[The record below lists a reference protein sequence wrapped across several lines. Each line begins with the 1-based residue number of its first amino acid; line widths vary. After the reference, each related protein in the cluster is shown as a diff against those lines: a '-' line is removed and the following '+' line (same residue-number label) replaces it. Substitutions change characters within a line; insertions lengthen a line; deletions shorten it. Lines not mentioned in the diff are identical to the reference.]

1 MLKNEYKFETTSIR
15 KGNHGIMNSNSSA
28 SLNSVKLNS
37 SMYNYQDGIKDI
49 KILSGG
55 VSAGVEI
62 SNNGGRVGLEA
73 TINILEF
80 NGSSLKANLGIS
92 TNTGIS
98 INTQCLEANLAGFGV
113 KFGKEIGI
121 TTSFGGISLDIETL
135 IKTGL
140 NIDADIITN
149 IEGCSIIRDFIKN
162 STDVLLG
169 DGDIPT
175 NIANLCIKAGKE
187 IGVNAPIGNE
197 LFCNGDIPTNIENH
211 CIEAGKEIGGNAP
224 IGDVLFGNGDIPT
237 NIANLCIKTGKE
249 IGDNVPIGDELF
261 DIKDSIKTATNVT
274 CNNKSLMT
282 DIINCGIKFGKE
294 IGINTSIGD
303 ESLNIGKLITTDILT
318 SNKNVDAM
326 ITGLDLKVEKE
337 ISDNINTSSSCNNEG
352 CSINVE
358 NEIGIN
364 KNIKNVVSN
373 IKNLTSWI
381 GNKSTIFSN

>member
-1 MLKNEYKFETTSIR
+1 MINSSMLKNEYKFETTSIR
-15 KGNHGIMNSNSSA
+15 K
-28 SLNSVKLNS
+28 
-37 SMYNYQDGIKDI
+37 DGIKDI

-73 TINILEF
+73 KINILEF

-113 KFGKEIGI
+113 KFGKEICI
-121 TTSFGGISLDIETL
+121 TTSFGGVSLDLETL

-149 IEGCSIIRDFIKN
+149 IEGCSIIGDFIKN
-162 STDVLLG
+162 STDVLFG

-175 NIANLCIKAGKE
+175 KIANHSIK
-187 IGVNAPIGNE
+187 
-197 LFCNGDIPTNIENH
+197 
-211 CIEAGKEIGGNAP
+211 AGKEIGGNAP

-249 IGDNVPIGDELF
+249 IGDNVSIGDELF
-261 DIKDSIKTATNVT
+261 DIEDSIKTVTNVT

-282 DIINCGIKFGKE
+282 DIINCGIKVGKE

-303 ESLNIGKLITTDILT
+303 ESLNIEKLITTGINILT
-318 SNKNVDAM
+318 NNKNVDDM

-352 CSINVE
+352 CSINIG

-364 KNIKNVVSN
+364 KNIRNVVSN

-381 GNKSTIFSN
+381 GNKSTIFLN